1 MSLWFERGCWNSS
14 QLLGLSGNRGPS
26 EVRRKEKNGV
36 WSPRRQKRSLFE
48 TPSPRSAARAARDSE
63 RRDASQSGKAARVSP
78 HSFIASTCRIG
89 LGNDIHPLAPGRALI
104 LGGVRIPFEKGPVGH
119 SDGDALA
126 HAICDALL
134 GALAL
139 GDLGQHFPD
148 HSPEWHKASSLVFV
162 RRVREHIEDA
172 GYQIVNIDSTVGL
185 ERPKL
190 GPHIAAM
197 RRKLAQALRV
207 APEQVS
213 IKAKSGEGLDA
224 VGRGRAVRA
233 DAVALIVRHRGS

>member
-1 MSLWFERGCWNSS
+1 MIK
-14 QLLGLSGNRGPS
+14 
-26 EVRRKEKNGV
+26 RK
-36 WSPRRQKRSLFE
+36 PARRQNVLRLR
-48 TPSPRSAARAARDSE
+48 P
-63 RRDASQSGKAARVSP
+63 ASVIHHACCRV
-78 HSFIASTCRIG
+78 G
-89 LGNDIHPLAPGRALI
+89 LGNDIHRLAPGRELI

-139 GDLGQHFPD
+139 GDIGQHFPD
-148 HSPEWHKASSLVFV
+148 NSPQWHQASSLVFV
-162 RRVREHIEDA
+162 RRVRERIEDA

-190 GPHIAAM
+190 GPHVAAM
-197 RRKLAQALRV
+197 RRKLARALGV
-207 APEQVS
+207 APARVS

-224 VGRGRAVRA
+224 VGRGQAVRA
-233 DAVALIVRHRGS
+233 DAVALIVRHRACEA